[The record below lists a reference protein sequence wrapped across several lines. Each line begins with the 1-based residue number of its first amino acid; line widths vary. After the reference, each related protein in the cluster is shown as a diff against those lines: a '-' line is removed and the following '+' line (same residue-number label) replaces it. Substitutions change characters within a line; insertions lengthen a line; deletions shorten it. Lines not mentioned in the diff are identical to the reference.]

1 MSDAPDPTEHPYDA
15 LAAYVDGSADPAERE
30 AAEAHLHVCERC
42 RRDVGLARSGRAAVR
57 SLSQVEA
64 AGVAASVASTL
75 GLSDHPAE
83 DDGDEPAVADLGQ
96 RRARRWQAVWG
107 AGLAAAA
114 IVAAVLIYVG
124 VVSGG
129 SPGGEA
135 AAPAAAPSASAGSLN
150 RSSIDSLARD
160 LADGS
165 GGGAAAPAPA
175 VTGVSRGEAL
185 HGAIADT
192 AESCVRSAGAVD
204 PAADTTEIFSATFQ
218 GTPAYVGAFQTE
230 GQVQVIVASRDGCQP
245 LYTAAARTG

>member
-1 MSDAPDPTEHPYDA
+1 MSDAPHPSDHPYDT
-15 LAAYVDGSADPAERE
+15 LAAYVDGSADPTERE
-30 AAEAHLHVCERC
+30 AAESHLHVCDRC
-42 RRDVGLARSGRAAVR
+42 RRDVELASSGRAAVR
-57 SLSQVEA
+57 SLTQVEA
-64 AGVAASVASTL
+64 PAIAASVASTL
-75 GLSDHPAE
+75 GLE
-83 DDGDEPAVADLGQ
+83 DSPRERDQDEAAVADLGQ

-129 SPGGEA
+129 SPGGQG
-135 AAPAAAPSASAGSLN
+135 AAPAAAPPEAAGSVN
-150 RSSIDSLARD
+150 PNSIDSLARD
-160 LADGS
+160 LAGGS
-165 GGGAAAPAPA
+165 GGASHVPAPA

-185 HGAIADT
+185 TGASADV
-192 AESCVRSAGAVD
+192 AETCVRSAGAVD
-204 PAADTTEIFSATFQ
+204 PSADTTEIFTATFQ